1 MQKVL
6 VTLEI
11 PTTIPS
17 QDLAHEVAEVL
28 VTHFG
33 AQVLSLKVSTEFET
47 IVL

>member
-17 QDLAHEVAEVL
+17 EDLAHEVAEVL
-28 VTHFG
+28 VTHFS